1 MAKKKTK
8 TKEPQIKYDIDVTN
22 NGKVVALKIISDQ
35 QISFDQIH
43 AIIEDIQL
51 QQSDVDGGMN

>member
-8 TKEPQIKYDIDVTN
+8 TKEPSIKYDIDVTN
-22 NGKVVALKIISDQ
+22 NGKVVVLKITSSQ

>member
-8 TKEPQIKYDIDVTN
+8 TKDPQIKYDIDVTN

>member
-8 TKEPQIKYDIDVTN
+8 TKEPVLKYDIDVTN
-22 NGKVVALKIISDQ
+22 NGKIVALKITSSQ